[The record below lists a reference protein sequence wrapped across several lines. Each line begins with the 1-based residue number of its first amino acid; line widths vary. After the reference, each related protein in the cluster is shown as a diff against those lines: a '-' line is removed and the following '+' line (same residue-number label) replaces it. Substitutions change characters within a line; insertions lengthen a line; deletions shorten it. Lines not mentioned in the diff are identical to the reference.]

1 MKFRKATVVLTE
13 ERYGRTMTVSATPF
27 TINGYCEPRSG
38 FFLDVVV
45 QYGDTK
51 VKRSATVMKLF
62 SFESKQ
68 DAEESAWVE
77 ISEFLRRLAS
87 ITASVFTP
95 PEFDRNNEWR
105 AYVQSKALRVAYGA
119 QERRFA
125 LDVLE
130 WAEEF
135 GEYCGLLR
143 FAFLYFLAGNEFCY
157 SSRLQTI
164 ADRLLDEQKTS
175 RTLAITL

>member
-62 SFESKQ
+62 SFERTNRTQKSPHGLKFLSFSAGWLPLLSQ
-68 DAEESAWVE
+68 FSHHQSLTETMSGVRMCRARHCESPMVRRKSVSHWMSLSGQKSSVNTVDCCDLPIFIFWQAT
-77 ISEFLRRLAS
+77 SSAMLTDCRRLP
-87 ITASVFTP
+87 IGFWTNRRRVGH
-95 PEFDRNNEWR
+95 
-105 AYVQSKALRVAYGA
+105 LR
-119 QERRFA
+119 
-125 LDVLE
+125 
-130 WAEEF
+130 
-135 GEYCGLLR
+135 
-143 FAFLYFLAGNEFCY
+143 
-157 SSRLQTI
+157 
-164 ADRLLDEQKTS
+164 
-175 RTLAITL
+175 

>member
-62 SFESKQ
+62 SFEDKQ

-87 ITASVFTP
+87 VTASVYTP

-105 AYVQSKALRVAYGA
+105 AYVQRESTP
-119 QERRFA
+119 
-125 LDVLE
+125 
-130 WAEEF
+130 
-135 GEYCGLLR
+135 
-143 FAFLYFLAGNEFCY
+143 
-157 SSRLQTI
+157 SRLWC
-164 ADRLLDEQKTS
+164 AGKAF
-175 RTLAITL
+175 RTGCP